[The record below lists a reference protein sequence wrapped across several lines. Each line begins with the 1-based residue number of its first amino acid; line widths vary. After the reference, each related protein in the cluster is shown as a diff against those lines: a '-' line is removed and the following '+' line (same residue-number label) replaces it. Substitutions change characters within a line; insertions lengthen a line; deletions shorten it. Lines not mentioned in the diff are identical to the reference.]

1 MIRKIISIKNMG
13 RFKNSAAA
21 GNPDLTRHT
30 LIVGAN
36 GSGKTTLCAML
47 RSLKSGD
54 PAHITGRKTLGVEGP
69 PTVELLLPTGP
80 ARFNGEGS
88 VRLNLQDVKMP
99 MAGIL
104 RPSVHTTRPGRLRG
118 SA

>member
-69 PTVELLLPTGP
+69 PTVELLLPAGP
-80 ARFNGEGS
+80 ARFNGGAIVKS
-88 VRLNLQDVKMP
+88 CVWADHAAARSWHSPSTNLTPRM
-99 MAGIL
+99 I
-104 RPSVHTTRPGRLRG
+104 
-118 SA
+118 SAR